1 MIDYGWLFWIFLYF
15 PNSIESLFRIFFLFG
30 INLLTSSMSIL
41 SDKLSITVSNGLVLR
56 ELFVWIT
63 EFLLEIDGFS
73 LKILELSQFNKL
85 SGFVTT
91 DNADGMTLLVVCW
104 LGRRELVELM
114 GSTGSMISTWLLLS
128 LLCNWLC
135 AKLVF
140 NSSKF
145 GRGPWFKLIVD

>member
-63 EFLLEIDGFS
+63 EFLLEIDGF
-73 LKILELSQFNKL
+73 
-85 SGFVTT
+85 VTT